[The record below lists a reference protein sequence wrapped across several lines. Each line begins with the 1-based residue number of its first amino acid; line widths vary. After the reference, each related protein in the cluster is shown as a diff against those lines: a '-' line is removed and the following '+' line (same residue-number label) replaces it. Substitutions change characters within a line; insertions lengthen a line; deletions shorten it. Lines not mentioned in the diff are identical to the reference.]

1 MCLASNFIQHMYTDI
16 SKREIMSLAHEATL
30 RIMFFIAA
38 DNYQGMKISCVMLIT
53 LLGSTQTV
61 ASLFVERIVKLTN

>member
-1 MCLASNFIQHMYTDI
+1 
-16 SKREIMSLAHEATL
+16 MSLAHEATL

-38 DNYQGMKISCVMLIT
+38 DNFQGMKISLRPAHMA

-61 ASLFVERIVKLTN
+61 CLAFLR

>member
-1 MCLASNFIQHMYTDI
+1 MYTDI

-38 DNYQGMKISCVMLIT
+38 DNFQGMKISCVMLIT

-61 ASLFVERIVKLTN
+61 A